1 MRILIVDDEEIMC
14 NALYLHLREED
25 YDVSKA
31 YSAQEALKLFDKQIF
46 DLVISDLR
54 LGDMDG
60 IELISKLKEKDSNT
74 AFVVMTAFGTM
85 EKALEAG
92 KLGVYYFITKPFSM
106 ENIDS
111 IVSKVEEDI
120 SLRQDNRNFREILN
134 EKYSFPN
141 IIGKNV
147 NMQKVYK
154 VINKV
159 SSVDIPVLIT
169 GESGTGKELVA
180 NAIHYNSDRKD
191 KPLIAVNCSALPD
204 TLLESELFGYEKGAF
219 TGAEKKRK
227 GRFEL
232 SDGGSLFL
240 DEIGDMPLHLQ
251 SKILRVLQNKV
262 FEPLGSSESMKVD
275 TRIIAATNRDLEKM
289 VEDGKFREDLYYRL
303 KVVNIKIPPLR
314 DRKDDIPLL
323 CKHIIEKYN
332 NEFNKEVKGID
343 KEVKRFF
350 MTYEWP
356 GNIRELENVLQHAII
371 FSNND
376 IITKVDLPDDIE
388 NGQDVILPSDES
400 LEALEIHHIKRILSQ
415 TGHNVSKTARIL
427 KIDRKTLY
435 NKMKKYDLQ

>member
-1 MRILIVDDEEIMC
+1 
-14 NALYLHLREED
+14 
-25 YDVSKA
+25 
-31 YSAQEALKLFDKQIF
+31 
-46 DLVISDLR
+46 
-54 LGDMDG
+54 
-60 IELISKLKEKDSNT
+60 
-74 AFVVMTAFGTM
+74 
-85 EKALEAG
+85 
-92 KLGVYYFITKPFSM
+92 
-106 ENIDS
+106 
-111 IVSKVEEDI
+111 
-120 SLRQDNRNFREILN
+120 
-134 EKYSFPN
+134 
-141 IIGKNV
+141 
-147 NMQKVYK
+147 
-154 VINKV
+154 
-159 SSVDIPVLIT
+159 
-169 GESGTGKELVA
+169 
-180 NAIHYNSDRKD
+180 
-191 KPLIAVNCSALPD
+191 
-204 TLLESELFGYEKGAF
+204 
-219 TGAEKKRK
+219 
-227 GRFEL
+227 
-232 SDGGSLFL
+232 
-240 DEIGDMPLHLQ
+240 MPLHLQ

-314 DRKDDIPLL
+314 DRNDDIPLL

>member
-232 SDGGSLFL
+232 
-240 DEIGDMPLHLQ
+240 
-251 SKILRVLQNKV
+251 
-262 FEPLGSSESMKVD
+262 
-275 TRIIAATNRDLEKM
+275 
-289 VEDGKFREDLYYRL
+289 
-303 KVVNIKIPPLR
+303 
-314 DRKDDIPLL
+314 
-323 CKHIIEKYN
+323 
-332 NEFNKEVKGID
+332 
-343 KEVKRFF
+343 
-350 MTYEWP
+350 
-356 GNIRELENVLQHAII
+356 
-371 FSNND
+371 
-376 IITKVDLPDDIE
+376 
-388 NGQDVILPSDES
+388 
-400 LEALEIHHIKRILSQ
+400 
-415 TGHNVSKTARIL
+415 
-427 KIDRKTLY
+427 
-435 NKMKKYDLQ
+435 

>member
-14 NALYLHLREED
+14 NALYLHLKED
-25 YDVSKA
+25 GFDISKA
-31 YSAQEALKLFDKQIF
+31 YNAREAIRIFDEKIF

-60 IELISKLKEKDSNT
+60 TDLISELKEKDDKT
-74 AFVVMTAFGTM
+74 VFVIMTAYGTM

-106 ENIDS
+106 EQIDS
-111 IVSKVEEDI
+111 IVNKVKEDI
-120 SLRQDNRNFREILN
+120 SLREDNRHFREILN
-134 EKYSFPN
+134 ERYSFPN
-141 IIGKNV
+141 IIGKNK
-147 NMQKVYK
+147 NMEKVYK
-154 VINKV
+154 VISKV
-159 SSVDIPVLIT
+159 TGVDIPVLIT

-251 SKILRVLQNKV
+251 SKILRALQNK
-262 FEPLGSSESMKVD
+262 FIEPLGSSESLEVD
-275 TRIIAATNRDLEKM
+275 TRIIAATNRDLEDM
-289 VEDGKFREDLYYRL
+289 VEKGTFREDLYYRL

-314 DRKDDIPLL
+314 ERKDDIPLL
-323 CKHIIEKYN
+323 CRHIIEKYN
-332 NEFNKEVKGID
+332 KQFNKDIKGID
-343 KEVKRFF
+343 KEVRRFF
-350 MTYEWP
+350 MNYEWP
-356 GNIRELENVLQHAII
+356 GNIRELENILQHSII
-371 FSNND
+371 FSNNEL
-376 IITKVDLPDDIE
+376 INMEDLPDDIE
-388 NGQDVILPSDES
+388 NSDKKFAAEDDS
-400 LEALEIHHIKRILSQ
+400 LEALEISHIKRILSQ